1 MAFPIKNYLY
11 IQEVSKRW
19 HRNVKDV
26 EYCIENGL
34 IPVYIK
40 VFSVKLSSQEFAP
53 RNSVV
58 TYSGCKCIS
67 PDDCHFLF
75 RHHKQAINKFISDDG
90 QTEEFLIQP
99 QKIIIKRIDLMIFL
113 KDLQSFEKTH
123 QLSYDE
129 ELPLF
134 DNNKQSELCDN
145 VLTIHKTHFCFG
157 PLQARIIKILY
168 QAALSDNPWVLG
180 KTILFDCGART
191 QHLMDLFKS
200 HPISERI
207 LYKAKGYYRLNID

>member
-1 MAFPIKNYLY
+1 MPFPTKNYFYLN
-11 IQEVSKRW
+11 EVSVRW
-19 HRNVKDV
+19 RRSIKDV

-40 VFSVKLSSQEFAP
+40 VCSVKLSPKEHAP
-53 RNSVV
+53 RNSSVF
-58 TYSGCKCIS
+58 SGCKCIS

-75 RHHKQAINKFISDDG
+75 RHHKQAISKFVSDDG

-113 KDLQSFEKTH
+113 KDLQNFEKMH
-123 QLSYDE
+123 QLSYEE

-145 VLTIHKTHFCFG
+145 VLTIHKAHFCFG

-168 QAALSDNPWVLG
+168 QAALSSNPWVLG

-191 QHLMDLFKS
+191 QHLMDLFKF

>member
-123 QLSYDE
+123 QRSYEE

-134 DNNKQSELCDN
+134 DNN
-145 VLTIHKTHFCFG
+145 
-157 PLQARIIKILY
+157 IKILY

>member
-26 EYCIENGL
+26 E
-34 IPVYIK
+34 

-123 QLSYDE
+123 QLSYEE

-180 KTILFDCGART
+180 KNILFDCGART

>member
-11 IQEVSKRW
+11 LQEVSKRW
-19 HRNVKDV
+19 RRSIKDV

-40 VFSVKLSSQEFAP
+40 VFSVKLSTKEQAP
-53 RNSVV
+53 RNSV

-113 KDLQSFEKTH
+113 KDLQNFEKTH
-123 QLSYDE
+123 QLSYEE

-134 DNNKQSELCDN
+134 DNNKQSELSDN

-180 KTILFDCGART
+180 KNILFDCGART